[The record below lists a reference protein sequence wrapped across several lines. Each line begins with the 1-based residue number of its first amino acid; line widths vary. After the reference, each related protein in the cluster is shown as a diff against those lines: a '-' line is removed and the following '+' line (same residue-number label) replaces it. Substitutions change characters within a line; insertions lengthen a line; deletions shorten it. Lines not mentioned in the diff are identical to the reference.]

1 MPLSGLYLDGT
12 GYAGGV
18 PGSEGA
24 AEGKSADTNRK
35 AEKRMQLITIAGLV
49 VSIAAGLLALAACG
63 AAKRADERLRALG
76 GKGEEWKSM
85 CRWCDAK
92 WETCYNPECPYCTDF
107 CPVTE
112 HPEIC
117 RCCETVKGGDV
128 DGTV

>member
-1 MPLSGLYLDGT
+1 
-12 GYAGGV
+12 
-18 PGSEGA
+18 
-24 AEGKSADTNRK
+24 
-35 AEKRMQLITIAGLV
+35 MQIITIAGLV
-49 VSIAAGLLALAACG
+49 VSIAAGLLALAACV
-63 AAKRADERLRALG
+63 AAKRADERLRALR

-85 CRWCDAK
+85 CRWYDAK

-117 RCCETVKGGDV
+117 RCSETAKGGGD